1 MSVKLA
7 NCGSEQSTRASEVS
21 GPPQTEV
28 KVISRRVKEDVF
40 EREYVEYVLRVIV
53 GEVSWDVVRR
63 FRDFRSLETELKH
76 DASFGEMKASLPRLP
91 SRLKGLLERTD
102 PSFLDHRQRHLQL
115 YLTQLLA
122 VTSVDS
128 CAALRGFLSWKLDV
142 ETDAE

>member
-1 MSVKLA
+1 M
-7 NCGSEQSTRASEVS
+7 
-21 GPPQTEV
+21 
-28 KVISRRVKEDVF
+28 F

-63 FRDFRSLETELKH
+63 FRDFKSLQSELKH
-76 DASFGEMKASLPRLP
+76 DASFGEMNASLPRLP
-91 SRLKGLLERTD
+91 SRFKGLWKRIDL
-102 PSFLDHRQRHLQL
+102 SFLDHRQRHLQL
-115 YLTQLLA
+115 YLTKLLA